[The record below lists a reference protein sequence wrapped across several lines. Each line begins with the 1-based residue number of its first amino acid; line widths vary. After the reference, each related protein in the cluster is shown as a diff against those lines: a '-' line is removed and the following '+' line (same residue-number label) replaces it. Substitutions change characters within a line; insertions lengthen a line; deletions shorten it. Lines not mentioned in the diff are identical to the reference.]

1 MELSEARTSFLK
13 LDSKPDPS
21 RPANSFER
29 HVQPCLAELLGT
41 MLFVF
46 IGCLS
51 VIENPEGGGRLQPA
65 LVHGLAIIVLVSC
78 FAEISGS
85 HFNPAFTLAIYLCA
99 GIKLRM
105 VAPFIACQLAG
116 GTLGAA
122 LAKVM
127 TSGENFGKAHG
138 GSFAM
143 LQSDDQVGAAVM
155 AEIAMTC
162 LISLVLL
169 LGAVNSRTKSPTA
182 PVLVGLTVVFN
193 IMAGGGVS
201 GACLNPARAFGPA
214 LVSSYWVYHWVYWV
228 GPVAGALIA
237 VALVRLLV
245 GDRTIRLI
253 QK

>member
-1 MELSEARTSFLK
+1 MELSEAGTSFLK
-13 LDSKPDPS
+13 LDSKPEPS
-21 RPANSFER
+21 RPANTFEK

-51 VIENPEGGGRLQPA
+51 VVENPEGAGRLQPA
-65 LVHGLAIIVLVSC
+65 LVHGLAIVVLVSC

-99 GIKLRM
+99 GMEMRM
-105 VAPFIACQLAG
+105 VVPFIACQLAG
-116 GTLGAA
+116 GALGAA

-127 TSGENFGKAHG
+127 TSGENFSRVHG

-143 LQSDDQVGAAVM
+143 LQSDDQIGAAVIG
-155 AEIAMTC
+155 EIAMTC
-162 LISLVLL
+162 LITLVLL
-169 LGAVNSRTKSPTA
+169 LGAVNSRTKTPTA

-193 IMAGGGVS
+193 VLAGGGVS

-214 LVSSYWVYHWVYWV
+214 LVSNYWVYHWVYWL

-237 VALVRLLV
+237 VVLVRLLV
-245 GDRTIRLI
+245 GDRKIRLI